1 MPLSNSVI
9 RRYTPPT
16 CTLEVLAQ
24 SSPLSRWTGKTV
36 LKQLSFELR
45 FDDPRLPEESRLP
58 IRGDRDQL
66 EALCDAVSIYI
77 QQFLQQSPETFS
89 LSFPS
94 PQDSSKVASD
104 AQIQDFQQTAQTVST
119 QTLRS
124 FPSSFPTTTIYLE
137 PSSSLTHKLFLGSLA
152 SQASGPVIELSLLQL
167 FDLATA
173 LDEYS
178 ADIMA
183 LPTLENTG
191 SSVAKFPV
199 WAPVAAVLVLG
210 VGLLP
215 VTWQYV
221 NNIKPNQQQT
231 AKKTTANSGPIAL
244 QPSPQVNP
252 EAGLAAPDSFPPL
265 PNIGSTTPIPTS
277 SLPADPLLVPNSEVA
292 SKTQTLPNTNFPAA
306 PTSAGSSLPKGVP
319 SPASGLGINQKT
331 SPTFS
336 TNPQFGVPTTIGDQ
350 KIALQPNLTQTKPG
364 SISPSDLGLPK
375 RRELPPSLST
385 DRTSRSVTPNL
396 PITAPA
402 LPVIPNEPTSTAKL
416 EGEYNPASTT
426 STTTSRA
433 SSESALVNKLRGT
446 RKTATTTTPQAN
458 DSTLFDTPQIAE
470 ARQYL
475 QKRWQPPSGLRQTL
489 EYSLM
494 VGVDGTVERI
504 FPLNKAARDYVDSAG
519 MPNIGTPFVSA
530 NRYGRNV
537 RLRAVLSPDGKVQI
551 FPETE

>member
-104 AQIQDFQQTAQTVST
+104 AQIQDFQQTAQPVST
-119 QTLRS
+119 QKLRS

-167 FDLATA
+167 FDLGTA

-191 SSVAKFPV
+191 SSVARFPV

-231 AKKTTANSGPIAL
+231 AKKTNTNSGTIAL

-277 SLPADPLLVPNSEVA
+277 SLPADPLLIPNSGLA
-292 SKTQTLPNTNFPAA
+292 NKPQTLPNSNFPSA
-306 PTSAGSSLPKGVP
+306 PTSATSSLPKGIP
-319 SPASGLGINQKT
+319 SPASGLGIPQKT
-331 SPTFS
+331 NPTFP
-336 TNPQFGVPTTIGDQ
+336 TNSQFGVPPTISDPQ
-350 KIALQPNLTQTKPG
+350 IALQPNLTQNKPG
-364 SISPSDLGLPK
+364 SVSSSDLGLPK

-385 DRTSRSVTPNL
+385 DRSSRSVTPNL
-396 PITAPA
+396 PITAAP
-402 LPVIPNEPTSTAKL
+402 LPVIPNETTSARKL
-416 EGEYNPASTT
+416 EGEYNPT
-426 STTTSRA
+426 STTTSRP
-433 SSESALVNKLRGT
+433 SNENALVDRLRES
-446 RKTATTTTPQAN
+446 RKTPTTTNPQAT

-489 EYSLM
+489 EYSVM

>member
-45 FDDPRLPEESRLP
+45 FEDPRLPEESRFP

-66 EALCDAVSIYI
+66 EALCDAVTSYV
-77 QQFLQQSPETFS
+77 QEFLQQSPESFW
-89 LSFPS
+89 LSFAG
-94 PQDSSKVASD
+94 PQDSSKVAIDSE
-104 AQIQDFQQTAQTVST
+104 ITDFQPASLPVGTKA
-119 QTLRS
+119 LKS
-124 FPSSFPTTTIYLE
+124 FPSAIPNTKIYLE
-137 PSSSLTHKLFLGSLA
+137 PSSYLAHNLFLGSLA
-152 SQASGPVIELSLLQL
+152 SQASGPVIQLSLLQI

-183 LPTLENTG
+183 LPALENTS
-191 SSVAKFPV
+191 SSVASFPV

-221 NNIKPNQQQT
+221 NNIKPKQQQL
-231 AKKTTANSGPIAL
+231 AKKGTSNSSPIAL
-244 QPSPQVNP
+244 QPSPPVNP

-265 PNIGSTTPIPTS
+265 PTIGSTAPLPTS
-277 SLPADPLLVPNSEVA
+277 SLPADPLVAPNS
-292 SKTQTLPNTNFPAA
+292 SLTNKSTTLPNPNFSTSQ
-306 PTSAGSSLPKGVP
+306 TSAGSNLTKGVP
-319 SPASGLGINQKT
+319 SPGSLLGIPQKT
-331 SPTFS
+331 NPTFP
-336 TNPQFGVPTTIGDQ
+336 TNSQFGKPSTIGGQ
-350 KIALQPNLTQTKPG
+350 QIPIQPNLPQSNPG
-364 SISPSDLGLPK
+364 SIAQGDLGLPK
-375 RRELPPSLST
+375 RRELPPSLSG
-385 DRTSRSVTPNL
+385 DRSSRSISPNISTTAPPL
-396 PITAPA
+396 PI
-402 LPVIPNEPTSTAKL
+402 IPNEPTSTRKVD
-416 EGEYNPASTT
+416 GEYNPASAASRGTT
-426 STTTSRA
+426 SDNVLVDKLREGRKTPTTSPQ
-433 SSESALVNKLRGT
+433 V
-446 RKTATTTTPQAN
+446 ATN
-458 DSTLFDTPQIAE
+458 GTLFDTPQVAE

-504 FPLNKAARDYVDSAG
+504 FPLNKAAREYVDSAG
-519 MPNIGTPFVSA
+519 MPNIGSPFVSA
-530 NRYGRNV
+530 NRYGKNV
-537 RLRAVLSPDGKVQI
+537 RLRAVLNPDGKVQI